1 MESSTRYIPV
11 LLAAPRWIDVAAV
24 LATAAVSRL
33 LLFFF
38 HANVGDTATYELLAE
53 NILRGCG
60 LSFSEP
66 TSSSCILTSEGYF
79 PGYPAF
85 MALNWFLFG
94 HSNFLESVN
103 I

>member
-1 MESSTRYIPV
+1 MKSNEREIPV
-11 LLAAPRWIDVAAV
+11 VLAAPSWIDVAGV

-38 HANVGDTATYELLAE
+38 HADTGDTPTYELLAE
-53 NILRGCG
+53 NIFRGCG

-66 TSSSCILTSEGYF
+66 TSTSCILTSEGYF